1 MTTKAS
7 LKKYMQ
13 ISGVGGSFLDSLPE
27 DNSVTMGS
35 EEAWVCL
42 ATAAELENN
51 VEKLIKNLGHNTGDI
66 QTIHLIK

>member
-1 MTTKAS
+1 MAIQAS

-13 ISGVGGSFLDSLPE
+13 ISGVGSSFLDSLPE

-42 ATAAELENN
+42 ATALELENN
-51 VEKLIKNLGHNTGDI
+51 VESLIKKFGYNLGDI